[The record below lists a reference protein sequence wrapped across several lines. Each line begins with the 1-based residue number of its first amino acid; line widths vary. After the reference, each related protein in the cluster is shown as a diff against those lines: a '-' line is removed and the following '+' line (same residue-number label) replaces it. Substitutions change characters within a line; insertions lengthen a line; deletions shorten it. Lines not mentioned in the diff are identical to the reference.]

1 MDRMCIAGFVSF
13 LHCPV
18 ELLRT
23 QTAACRKPSAL
34 MSHGLGGQGLSMKQM
49 AELAPGANETD
60 SLGGRRASQD
70 LGGHWQC
77 NGVSEG

>member
-34 MSHGLGGQGLSMKQM
+34 MSHGLGGQGLSMKQ
-49 AELAPGANETD
+49 N
-60 SLGGRRASQD
+60 GRAGTRSQ
-70 LGGHWQC
+70 
-77 NGVSEG
+77 